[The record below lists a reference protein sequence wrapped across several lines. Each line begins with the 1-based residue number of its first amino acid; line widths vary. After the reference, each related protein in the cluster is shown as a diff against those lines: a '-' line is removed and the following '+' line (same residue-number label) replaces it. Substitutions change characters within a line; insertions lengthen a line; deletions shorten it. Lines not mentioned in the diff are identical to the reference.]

1 MPEDAMICMSCYR
14 VFAADGP
21 AYETTCPTCGS
32 SRVELVGDDE
42 EEEE

>member
-1 MPEDAMICMSCYR
+1 MPEDAMICMSCYQC
-14 VFAADGP
+14 FAGP
-21 AYETTCPTCGS
+21 ATECPTCGS

>member
-1 MPEDAMICMSCYR
+1 MPEDAMICMSCYG
-14 VFAADGP
+14 VFVATDITG
-21 AYETTCPTCGS
+21 ERKCPVCGS

>member
-1 MPEDAMICMSCYR
+1 MAEDAMICMSCYLC
-14 VFAADGP
+14 FAAVGP
-21 AYETTCPTCGS
+21 ADETKCPTCGS